1 MLAQFQAQYP
11 TGSLLAEL
19 LTIYQGKFVV
29 RASVQIEGVVRATGM
44 ASSETLELAE
54 DRARERALAVLLTA
68 PAPIQERLEVPS
80 TPPSPHIPA
89 IPASSLPGA
98 LTAVADAD
106 FFTDPISGLEAPSAT
121 PTFTDYPEFAPTNLS
136 DRFSSA
142 APDVEPVVTKDFGSD
157 ATPVF
162 SNVKPFVPRSVREE
176 VAQKIDLIDLPD
188 AKPQLGVSEPIDLS
202 DTLIAIETALKN
214 LRWTAEQERK
224 YLKRTYAQESRHALT
239 TQQLFEFLSYLEL
252 FAQTSKE
259 LERLGWTNQQ
269 GKEYLLQ
276 NYNKQSRQ
284 YLSYQELKEFLEY
297 LQAELTLR

>member
-44 ASSETLELAE
+44 AIAQTLELAE

-68 PAPIQERLEVPS
+68 PAPVQEQSEVPS
-80 TPPSPHIPA
+80 TPPLPQIA
-89 IPASSLPGA
+89 AVPASSLRDFTP
-98 LTAVADAD
+98 VADAD
-106 FFTDPISGLEAPSAT
+106 FFTDSIPELEAPSAT
-121 PTFTDYPEFAPTNLS
+121 PTFTDYPEFAPTNLG
-136 DRFSSA
+136 DRFSLT
-142 APDVEPVVTKDFGSD
+142 APDVEPVATKDFGSD

-162 SNVKPFVPRSVREE
+162 SNVKPFVPRSAREE
-176 VAQKIDLIDLPD
+176 VAQKINLIDLPE

-224 YLKRTYAQESRHALT
+224 YLKRTYAQESRHALN

-269 GKEYLLQ
+269 GKEYLMQ

-297 LQAELTLR
+297 LQAEPTLR

>member
-11 TGSLLAEL
+11 TGSLLSEL

-44 ASSETLELAE
+44 AIAQTLELAE
-54 DRARERALAVLLTA
+54 DRARERALAVVLIA
-68 PAPIQERLEVPS
+68 PAPVQERLEVPS
-80 TPPSPHIPA
+80 TPPSPQIA
-89 IPASSLPGA
+89 AVPASSFPGD
-98 LTAVADAD
+98 LTLADAD
-106 FFTDPISGLEAPSAT
+106 FFTESIPGLEAPPAT
-121 PTFTDYPEFAPTNLS
+121 PTFTDYPEFAPTNLG
-136 DRFSSA
+136 DRFA
-142 APDVEPVVTKDFGSD
+142 LTAPDVEPAINADFGSS
-157 ATPVF
+157 PVTSF
-162 SNVKPFVPRSVREE
+162 SNVTPFVPRTAREE
-176 VAQKIDLIDLPD
+176 VAEKIAPPEV
-188 AKPQLGVSEPIDLS
+188 KPEVSEPIDLS

-224 YLKRTYAQESRHALT
+224 YLKRTYTQESRHALT
-239 TQQLFEFLSYLEL
+239 TPQLFEFLSYLEL

-269 GKEYLLQ
+269 GKEYLMQ

-297 LQAELTLR
+297 LQAEPTLR

>member
-11 TGSLLAEL
+11 TGSLLSEL

-44 ASSETLELAE
+44 AIAQTLELAE
-54 DRARERALAVLLTA
+54 DRARERALAVVLTA
-68 PAPIQERLEVPS
+68 PAPVQEQPEVPS
-80 TPPSPHIPA
+80 TPPLPQIA
-89 IPASSLPGA
+89 DVPASSPSDFTL
-98 LTAVADAD
+98 ADTD
-106 FFTDPISGLEAPSAT
+106 FFTESIPELEAPPAT
-121 PTFTDYPEFAPTNLS
+121 PTFTDYPEFAPTKLS
-136 DRFSSA
+136 DRFA
-142 APDVEPVVTKDFGSD
+142 LTPPDIEPAINADFGSS
-157 ATPVF
+157 PVTSF
-162 SNVKPFVPRSVREE
+162 SNVTPFAPRTAREE
-176 VAQKIDLIDLPD
+176 VAEKIAPPE
-188 AKPQLGVSEPIDLS
+188 AKPEVSEPIDLS

-239 TQQLFEFLSYLEL
+239 TPQLFEFLSYLEL

-269 GKEYLLQ
+269 GKEYLMQ

-284 YLSYQELKEFLEY
+284 YLGYQELKEFLEY
-297 LQAELTLR
+297 LQAESTLR

>member
-1 MLAQFQAQYP
+1 MLAQFQALYP
-11 TGSLLAEL
+11 TGSLLSEL

-29 RASVQIEGVVRATGM
+29 RASVQIEGVARATGM
-44 ASSETLELAE
+44 AIAETLELAE
-54 DRARERALAVLLTA
+54 DRARERALAVVLTA
-68 PAPIQERLEVPS
+68 PAPVQEQSEVPS
-80 TPPSPHIPA
+80 TPPLPQIPA
-89 IPASSLPGA
+89 VLASSSSDF
-98 LTAVADAD
+98 TVADAD
-106 FFTDPISGLEAPSAT
+106 FFTESIPGLEAPPTT
-121 PTFTDYPEFAPTNLS
+121 PTFTDYPDAPTNLG
-136 DRFSSA
+136 DRFALS
-142 APDVEPVVTKDFGSD
+142 APDKVEPAINADFGSS
-157 ATPVF
+157 PVTSF
-162 SNVKPFVPRSVREE
+162 SNVTPFVPRTVREE
-176 VAQKIDLIDLPD
+176 VAEKIAPPE
-188 AKPQLGVSEPIDLS
+188 AKPEVSEPIDLS

-269 GKEYLLQ
+269 GKEYLMQ

-297 LQAELTLR
+297 LQAEPTLR